1 MIVDPS
7 GERGRLEREVRVHK
21 RLRELLLLFSRGV
34 SSSLGLNAALE
45 SITPEIR
52 EILGAETVE
61 IWLHERRERRLVLVA
76 ASGKTSADPV
86 SIDDTEH
93 HAVEGLRLERPTLRA
108 QRLIAPLRGW
118 RRALGTLVIARSQ
131 KPPKP
136 AQLDDSEFLEFGLEL
151 ARQLS
156 VGIEN
161 VLLLDDIL
169 GQRRL
174 LEDTFNSLVDLVA
187 VTDKELR
194 IVQTNEAFAARVGLK
209 RTDVMR
215 RPLNELVGPETLAY
229 VEAADTW
236 QGIVPAV
243 QRRVDDEELDGTFL
257 LTATPLRTQD
267 GQTKGR
273 VLVARDITH
282 QTRLEAERAVLRE
295 RLTQSEKL
303 ASLGQFVAGIAHE
316 MNNPLQGVLGH
327 LELLIDMT
335 EAAKPVKR
343 ELKQIYQEADRA
355 AKIVRNLL
363 VFAGSHRVARQR
375 VPVERI
381 LTRAIASRRAALKAA
396 DIRIVRKQGEK
407 LPLLYC
413 DPAHLQQAFLNILIN
428 AEHAVAKGAHERRI
442 DVTTA
447 AGDARHV
454 TITFRDTGPGIPAD
468 VMPRIFDP
476 FFTTKDVGRGTGL
489 GLAITYGII
498 QEHGGTITVTNA
510 PDGGAVFQIDLPGAT
525 VGDKV
530 GAGSTSHNDG

>member
-7 GERGRLEREVRVHK
+7 GERGRLEREVRVQK

-76 ASGKTSADPV
+76 SSGKTDADPV

-118 RRALGTLVIARSQ
+118 RRALGTLVITRSK

-136 AQLDDSEFLEFGLEL
+136 AP
-151 ARQLS
+151 
-156 VGIEN
+156 
-161 VLLLDDIL
+161 LDDIL

-187 VTDKELR
+187 VMDKDLR

-273 VLVARDITH
+273 VLVARDITR

-407 LPLLYC
+407 LPPVYC

-428 AEHAVAKGAHERRI
+428 AEHAVAEGGQERRVE
-442 DVTTA
+442 VTTA
-447 AGDARHV
+447 AREARHV

-476 FFTTKDVGRGTGL
+476 FFTTKEVGRGTGL

-510 PDGGAVFQIDLPGAT
+510 PDGGAVFQIDLPAAT

>member
-7 GERGRLEREVRVHK
+7 GERGRLEREVRVQK

-76 ASGKTSADPV
+76 SSGKTDADPV

-118 RRALGTLVIARSQ
+118 RRALGTLVITRSK

-187 VTDKELR
+187 VMDKDLR

-215 RPLNELVGPETLAY
+215 RPLSELVGPETLAY

-273 VLVARDITH
+273 VLVARDITR

-407 LPLLYC
+407 LPPVYC

-428 AEHAVAKGAHERRI
+428 AEHAVAEGGQERRVE
-442 DVTTA
+442 VTTA
-447 AGDARHV
+447 AREARHV

-498 QEHGGTITVTNA
+498 QEHGGTITVSNA
-510 PDGGAVFQIDLPGAT
+510 PDGGAVFQIDLPAAT